1 MKKSLILLF
10 LLVAQFSFAVAA
22 DSDKISFYAQKK
34 NITSNQPYTVSIENL
49 YEPEENKFVEIN
61 GNERIPVDVRDFY
74 NKDSYINLFKIVIKI
89 PEGYSKDKINL
100 TVQLQMFNSTKI
112 DIREEK
118 YTTYYPR
125 DTWGGKESHKPT
137 SEMRYIYGDS
147 WEPISELDAERIF
160 DYVYVYEIESYT
172 LTYGIKTSDTDIL
185 NSNFGK
191 DNLTVTVR
199 CEAD

>member
-22 DSDKISFYAQKK
+22 DSDKFSFYAQKE

-49 YEPEENKFVEIN
+49 YEPKENKFVEIN

-74 NKDSYINLFKIVIKI
+74 NKDSYIDLFKIVIKI
-89 PEGYSKDKINL
+89 PEGYPKDKINL
-100 TVQLQMFNSTKI
+100 TIQLQMFNSTKI
-112 DIREEK
+112 DIREK
-118 YTTYYPR
+118 KDTTYYPR
-125 DTWGGKESHKPT
+125 DKVSEGKDYHDPT
-137 SEMRYIYGDS
+137 TETKSTFADS

-160 DYVYVYEIESYT
+160 DDVYEIESYT
-172 LTYGIKTSDTDIL
+172 LTYGIKTSDKDIL

-191 DNLTVTVR
+191 DILTVTVR